1 MPGPMSGRQPTNRNG
16 ALPRGLDRTDEIRQV
31 ALRLFATQGYQAT
44 TMADIASEVGIRAPS
59 IYNHVGS
66 KNQLLREIII
76 GTLESLTAGFDEAVR
91 SSQSPAVQLR
101 RAFEAHVRFHA
112 RHKFEA
118 FIGTRETRNLDS
130 ASLAQVLERS
140 SSYER
145 RFRDLIR
152 AGIETGVFNVA
163 SVHLASCALID
174 MGIGV
179 AAWYE
184 EDRSTGEDAL
194 VFHYGEWAMRLLGT

>member
-1 MPGPMSGRQPTNRNG
+1 MSGRGSVG
-16 ALPRGLDRTDEIRQV
+16 AKAAPRGADRTDEIRAV
-31 ALRLFATQGYQAT
+31 ALRLFATNGYQAT
-44 TMADIASEVGIRAPS
+44 TMAHIADELGIRAPS

-66 KNQLLREIII
+66 KNQLLREIIVR
-76 GTLESLTAGFDEAVR
+76 TLDSLTEGFDEAIR
-91 SSQSPAVQLR
+91 SSQSPTIRLR

-112 RHKFEA
+112 RHKYEA
-118 FIGTRETRNLDS
+118 FIGTRETRSLDPE
-130 ASLAQVLERS
+130 ALAEVLERS

-145 RFRDLIR
+145 RFRELIR
-152 AGIETGVFNVA
+152 EGVDAGEFNVA

-184 EDRSTGEDAL
+184 EDRSTGEDGL
-194 VFHYGEWAMRLLGT
+194 VFHYGEWAMRLLGVGAA